1 MIYLR
6 EFSNHKDY
14 SDIMNNGGLQ
24 LELPSVS
31 YCDDVD
37 DVHFNQYNVIKF
49 FSGNLETQETI
60 EAYLNKDGSEKRTVD
75 LLVRDKWYYIYLPSD
90 KALYGTNDYS
100 SVTKAY
106 FSVNVNN
113 IPWREENCM
122 ISINSKEVSFKG
134 SNTSNVTD
142 MSFMFNGC
150 PTLTSLDVSSFDT
163 SNVTNMNGM
172 FGYCYGLTSLD
183 VSNFNTSNV
192 TDMHYMFGGCA
203 KLKSLTLSNFDTSNV
218 TSMFNMFEGCASLE
232 SLDLSGWNTSKVK
245 SINDMFYGCKEL
257 KEIKMIGCTQ
267 DTINKIQAQLT
278 ADGITGAKIVTE

>member
-1 MIYLR
+1 MIYLKV
-6 EFSNHKDY
+6 FSNHRDY

-24 LELPSVS
+24 LEVPSVS

-37 DVHFNQYNVIKF
+37 DVHFNPYNVIRF
-49 FSGNLETQETI
+49 FSGNLETPETI
-60 EAYLNKDGSEKRTVD
+60 EVYLNKDKSEKRTVE

-113 IPWREENCM
+113 IPWGEEKGM

-142 MSFMFNGC
+142 MSFMLNGC
-150 PTLTSLDVSSFDT
+150 TALTSLDVSSFDT
-163 SNVTNMNGM
+163 SKVTNMSGM
-172 FGYCYGLTSLD
+172 FIGCSGLKSLD
-183 VSNFNTSNV
+183 VGS
-192 TDMHYMFGGCA
+192 
-203 KLKSLTLSNFDTSNV
+203 FDTSNV
-218 TSMFNMFEGCASLE
+218 TNMNNMFIGCSGLT
-232 SLDLSGWNTSKVK
+232 SLDLSKWDTSKLNNM
-245 SINDMFYGCKEL
+245 SSMFYGCSAL

-267 DTINKIQAQLT
+267 PTIDKIKAQLNT
-278 ADGITGAKIVTE
+278 DGITGVTINP

>member
-6 EFSNHKDY
+6 KFSNHRDY
-14 SDIMNNGGLQ
+14 SDIMNDGGLQ

-37 DVHFNQYNVIKF
+37 DVHFNQYNMIRF
-49 FSGNLETQETI
+49 FAGNLETPETI
-60 EAYLNKDGSEKRTVD
+60 EVYLNKDKSEKRTVE

-113 IPWREENCM
+113 IPWGAEKGM

-142 MSFMFNGC
+142 MSYMFIGC
-150 PTLTSLDVSSFDT
+150 SGLTSLDVSSFDT
-163 SNVTNMNGM
+163 SKVTDMGYM

-183 VSNFNTSNV
+183 VSNFKTSNV
-192 TDMHYMFGGCA
+192 TNMRGMFGTCA
-203 KLKSLTLSNFDTSNV
+203 NLTSLTLSNFDTTNV
-218 TSMFNMFEGCASLE
+218 TDMNEMFVYCSGLTSLDLSNFDTSKVTDMGNMFEGCASLK
-232 SLDLSGWNTSKVK
+232 TITMK
-245 SINDMFYGCKEL
+245 GCSEA
-257 KEIKMIGCTQ
+257 
-267 DTINKIQAQLT
+267 TINKIKEQLKT
-278 ADGITGAKIVTE
+278 DGITGVTINP

>member
-6 EFSNHKDY
+6 EFSNHRYY

-24 LELPSVS
+24 LEVPSVS

-37 DVHFNQYNVIKF
+37 DVHFNQYNVIKL
-49 FSGNLETQETI
+49 FSGNLETPETI
-60 EAYLNKDGSEKRTVD
+60 EVYLNKDGSEKRTVD

-150 PTLTSLDVSSFDT
+150 TTLTSLDVSSFDT
-163 SNVTNMNGM
+163 SKVTDMHHM
-172 FGYCYGLTSLD
+172 FSGCANLTSLTL
-183 VSNFNTSNV
+183 SNFNTSNV
-192 TDMHYMFGGCA
+192 TNMYY
-203 KLKSLTLSNFDTSNV
+203 
-218 TSMFNMFEGCASLE
+218 MFEGCASLE
-232 SLDLSGWNTSKVK
+232 SLDLSGFDTSKVT
-245 SINDMFYGCKEL
+245 DMGGMFDGCSKL
-257 KEIKMIGCTQ
+257 S
-267 DTINKIQAQLT
+267 TIRMKNCSEATVNKIKEQLK
-278 ADGITGAKIVTE
+278 ADDITGATIVTT